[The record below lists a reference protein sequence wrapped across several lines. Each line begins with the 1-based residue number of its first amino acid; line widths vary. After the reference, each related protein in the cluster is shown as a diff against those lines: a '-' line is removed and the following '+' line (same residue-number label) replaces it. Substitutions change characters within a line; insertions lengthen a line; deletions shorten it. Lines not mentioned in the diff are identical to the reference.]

1 MGERNAGSPSVMPW
15 EGLRHFHLDAG
26 CASEVEEIM
35 GFLRSPDLRLV
46 DSLPQRP
53 MIAFA
58 FAFVLIALLAP
69 GGATAIAAH
78 RASLGYEDETGFHYI
93 EWAAA
98 GSNSASR
105 LLPLIL
111 GMIGSVGQFSDL
123 AT

>member
-1 MGERNAGSPSVMPW
+1 MGERNAESPSVMPW

-46 DSLPQRP
+46 HSLPQRP
-53 MIAFA
+53 MVS

-69 GGATAIAAH
+69 GGATAMAVNGAPV
-78 RASLGYEDETGFHYI
+78 GYEDETGFHYI

-98 GSNSASR
+98 GSNGA
-105 LLPLIL
+105 
-111 GMIGSVGQFSDL
+111 
-123 AT
+123 